1 MPKQITNYEK
11 QVIDKF
17 EEIAHK
23 YNFDVLKGQGI
34 NNRIPLSGNTYFQ
47 FGDLRVETKTHHII
61 IEVESGGGVTNLAK
75 YWYAIENKLQSI
87 EKPIILMHIYKQS
100 SKYDFG
106 SHLELWDFLWEH
118 MRKSLG
124 NRMKAT
130 RYTYCELRELE
141 PIIKEFE
148 NHLKAIL

>member
-1 MPKQITNYEK
+1 MPKQRTDFEI

-17 EEIAHK
+17 VEVARK
-23 YNFDVLKGQGI
+23 YNLDVQKGQGI

-100 SKYDFG
+100 SKSDYG
-106 SHLELWDFLWEH
+106 SHLTLWNFLWEH

-124 NRMKAT
+124 NRINANC
-130 RYTYCELRELE
+130 YTYYDLRELE
-141 PIIKEFE
+141 LIIKEFE
-148 NHLKAIL
+148 KYLKETL